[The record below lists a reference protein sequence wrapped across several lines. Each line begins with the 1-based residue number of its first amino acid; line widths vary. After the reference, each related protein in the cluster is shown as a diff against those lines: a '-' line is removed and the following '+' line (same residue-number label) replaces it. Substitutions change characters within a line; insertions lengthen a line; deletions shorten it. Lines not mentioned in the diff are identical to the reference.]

1 MSDNDTT
8 VKRLDED
15 TIFKVTTEDANHNK
29 YTEMETGLKLEK
41 YVGSRGISGSIVPNG
56 GSVNL
61 LGSFVAGFG
70 ANATADEKNDKM
82 QAYDLS
88 PDDISF
94 INTDLTAG
102 KVDTKLAGNVK
113 FADEKE
119 KYKAGIKVELINDK
133 KYNLSDAVKNDVA
146 NGVVFLF

>member
-94 INTDLTAG
+94 INTD
-102 KVDTKLAGNVK
+102 
-113 FADEKE
+113 
-119 KYKAGIKVELINDK
+119 
-133 KYNLSDAVKNDVA
+133 
-146 NGVVFLF
+146 